1 MDIRGEL
8 TRISG
13 RLQPRIVGRLVQT
26 ALAAGASWELALQ
39 WAARVDSAVIG
50 LRAADDSLG
59 TNVMAVGAQELA
71 DHALR
76 ASEAR
81 ASAEAA

>member
-1 MDIRGEL
+1 VD
-8 TRISG
+8 
-13 RLQPRIVGRLVQT
+13 
-26 ALAAGASWELALQ
+26 AAV
-39 WAARVDSAVIG
+39 AR

-71 DHALR
+71 GHALR
-76 ASEAR
+76 AAEAR